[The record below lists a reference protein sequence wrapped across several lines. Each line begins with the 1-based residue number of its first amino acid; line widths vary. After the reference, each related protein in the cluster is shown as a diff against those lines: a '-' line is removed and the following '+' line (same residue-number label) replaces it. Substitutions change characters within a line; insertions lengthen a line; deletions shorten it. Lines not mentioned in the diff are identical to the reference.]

1 MYKARRHLN
10 KRSLRNLY
18 CAYIYPYLTYCI
30 EVWGCAS
37 KKSIIIVSCA
47 KKILRIMTYSSYLA
61 HTGPLF
67 KGLKI
72 LPVNKLFIDRIGILM
87 FKTTYEFNWNRVARV
102 VGLLRK
108 LKYTLP
114 IQMLRSIYNSPI
126 LPHMHYVLLAWGT
139 KCHKIELLQK
149 KALIELYSL
158 SRP

>member
-1 MYKARRHLN
+1 
-10 KRSLRNLY
+10 
-18 CAYIYPYLTYCI
+18 
-30 EVWGCAS
+30 
-37 KKSIIIVSCA
+37 
-47 KKILRIMTYSSYLA
+47 MTYSPYLA

-102 VGLLRK
+102 ARVVGLLRK

-114 IQMLRSIYNSPI
+114 IQMSIYNSPI
-126 LPHMHYVLLAWGT
+126 LPHMHYALLAWGT